1 MRRFMIMTLAA
12 ATALSTAAVAAPRI
26 ERVRGTIVR
35 AEESQLTIRLDDG
48 GTRTVSLG
56 ADTKYAAVVKSS
68 LDDVRDGTFI
78 GTATKD
84 GDPRVAIE
92 VVLFPEAMRGT
103 GEGHYAWDEIEDPAG
118 GGTRVRSAM
127 TNGTV
132 ASHAGGA
139 PRVRSTMTNGTV
151 AGSAAADGRR
161 TLTVTYGKDGSQTV
175 VVPPSVPVVTFEPAD
190 PSIMKPG
197 ARAFVTAANEDGTL
211 SARRVAVGRDGLRPP
226 M

>member
-1 MRRFMIMTLAA
+1 MGEFVQ
-12 ATALSTAAVAAPRI
+12 LSASDGI
-26 ERVRGTIVR
+26 G
-35 AEESQLTIRLDDG
+35 TIRLDDG

-56 ADTKYAAVVKSS
+56 ADTKYASVVKSN

-84 GDPRVAIE
+84 GDPPVAIE

-118 GGTRVRSAM
+118 GGARVKSAM

-132 ASHAGGA
+132 ASHTGGA

-151 AGSAAADGRR
+151 AGSATADGRR
-161 TLTVTYGKDGSQTV
+161 TLTVTYGKDG
-175 VVPPSVPVVTFEPAD
+175 
-190 PSIMKPG
+190 KPG
-197 ARAFVTAANEDGTL
+197 GEGVDADLTGKK
-211 SARRVAVGRDGLRPP
+211 
-226 M
+226 